1 MSTHTEGSEKKD
13 IRQAGMGYLA
23 CEGGGPRIL
32 HKGRDGSELF
42 TGRRRQEGILA
53 EDRVIDKSS
62 K

>member
-13 IRQAGMGYLA
+13 IRQAGIGYLA
-23 CEGGGPRIL
+23 CEDGGPGIL

-42 TGRRRQEGILA
+42 TGRRRQEGILG

-62 K
+62 T